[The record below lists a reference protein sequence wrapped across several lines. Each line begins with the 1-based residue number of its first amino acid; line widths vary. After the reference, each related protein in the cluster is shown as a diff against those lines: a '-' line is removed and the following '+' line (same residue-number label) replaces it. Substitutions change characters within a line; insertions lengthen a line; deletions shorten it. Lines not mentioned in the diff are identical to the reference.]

1 MMKRTTI
8 LLALFALSLHGMAQV
23 RFLDIYQNGK
33 ITRSLATT
41 DVDSINVSGDGTS
54 RMVNFFQGSN
64 LINSYRASTVDSI
77 KVYRPELEP
86 LVYMGIVAF
95 NQELYE
101 KPIGVLSLSSVNS
114 YKSFVSEQSMKDGT
128 LLYYGVD
135 DILDMLTSYD
145 FETKLKKVYLV
156 TFTDGLDQGSL
167 MMNWDY
173 SSSKEYLA
181 AVSRRIRNTRVQNLP
196 ITAYSLGLRGSDV
209 TDYAMFQ
216 NNLKQLAS
224 SDDKAFEV
232 NSMSD
237 VRTRLREIA
246 STINSSTSTTSTTNT
261 QTLRMKIPGVG
272 NGTRICFTFDGN
284 DPTSSSIYIE
294 GTFNL
299 QDRTLTNIVYR
310 GISGV
315 TTGTT
320 VQGIQDGIFVT
331 FTFNFVL
338 HQAISGSEIVPTK
351 NIREYYKGPTAT
363 SWQRNSEFTPANN
376 AQTDTKTTVT
386 VKRSGAAVFLLLDC
400 SSSLSS
406 QFSDMKSY
414 ANEFIQYIADNTV
427 SNTVSAPDNVKAELD
442 FVDDAFQINV
452 RWNAVK
458 YASSYNV
465 YRSYSSSGTF
475 TKVAE
480 GVKTASWTD
489 DSPLSGYNYYKV
501 EAVGY
506 GLTSPRSSASNGVNC
521 VLSAPIN
528 VTAALDDETL
538 HVNVTWDAVK
548 YAQSYNVY
556 RSSSSSGTYEKV
568 AEGVKTSSWSDESP
582 LSGFNY
588 YKVEAVGYGLTS
600 PRSSASNGVN
610 CVLSAPINVTAALV
624 DETLYVNVTWDA
636 VKYAQSY
643 NVYRSNSSSGTFT
656 KVAEGVKTASWTD
669 DSPLSGYN
677 YYKVEAVGYGLTS
690 PRSSASNG
698 VNCVLSAP
706 INVTAALDDE
716 TLHVN
721 VTWDAVKYAQSY
733 NVYRSSSSSGTYEKV
748 AEGVKTSSWS
758 DESPL
763 SGFNYYKVEAVGYG
777 LTSPRSSAVGAFK
790 PFSKDMGETFL
801 VNGVSF
807 NMIKVS
813 GGTFLMGKSA
823 DGNDVTPVHNVT
835 LSDYYIGETEV
846 TQELWQAVMGSNPSY
861 FYGNKMPVQQVNWN
875 DCQTF
880 IQKLNQL
887 TGKKFRLPTEAE
899 WEFAAKGGTKSK
911 DYTYSGSDA
920 IDDVAWYGD
929 VTGRTHE
936 VATKAPNELG
946 IYDMSGNVWEWCRD
960 WYDSYSSSPQTN
972 PTGPSSGSFR
982 VYRGGCW
989 YGNAS
994 YCRTA
999 FRSDNFPTFS
1009 NKYIGLRLAQ

>member
-506 GLTSPRSSASNGVNC
+506 GLTSPRSSA
-521 VLSAPIN
+521 
-528 VTAALDDETL
+528 
-538 HVNVTWDAVK
+538 
-548 YAQSYNVY
+548 
-556 RSSSSSGTYEKV
+556 
-568 AEGVKTSSWSDESP
+568 
-582 LSGFNY
+582 
-588 YKVEAVGYGLTS
+588 
-600 PRSSASNGVN
+600 
-610 CVLSAPINVTAALV
+610 
-624 DETLYVNVTWDA
+624 
-636 VKYAQSY
+636 
-643 NVYRSNSSSGTFT
+643 
-656 KVAEGVKTASWTD
+656 
-669 DSPLSGYN
+669 
-677 YYKVEAVGYGLTS
+677 
-690 PRSSASNG
+690 
-698 VNCVLSAP
+698 
-706 INVTAALDDE
+706 
-716 TLHVN
+716 
-721 VTWDAVKYAQSY
+721 
-733 NVYRSSSSSGTYEKV
+733 
-748 AEGVKTSSWS
+748 
-758 DESPL
+758 
-763 SGFNYYKVEAVGYG
+763 
-777 LTSPRSSAVGAFK
+777 VGAFK

>member
-1 MMKRTTI
+1 MKRTTI

-528 VTAALDDETL
+528 VTAAL
-538 HVNVTWDAVK
+538 
-548 YAQSYNVY
+548 
-556 RSSSSSGTYEKV
+556 
-568 AEGVKTSSWSDESP
+568 
-582 LSGFNY
+582 
-588 YKVEAVGYGLTS
+588 
-600 PRSSASNGVN
+600 
-610 CVLSAPINVTAALV
+610 V